1 MGSSLAYAAASFQD
15 YLDGARGGD
24 AEALLDLGL
33 IFSSGAGGTVVD
45 LVEAHKWFN
54 LAALGGSEEAHY
66 RRAEIAGEM
75 TSREIAVA
83 QKAARAFLS
92 EARA

>member
-1 MGSSLAYAAASFQD
+1 MGSSIAYAASFQNYID
-15 YLDGARGGD
+15 SARGGD
-24 AEALLDLGL
+24 ADALLDLGM
-33 IFSSGAGGTVVD
+33 IFSSGSGGTIVD

-54 LAALGGSEEAHY
+54 LAALGGSEEGHY
-66 RRAEIAGEM
+66 RRAEIAEEM
-75 TSREIAVA
+75 TPREIAVA